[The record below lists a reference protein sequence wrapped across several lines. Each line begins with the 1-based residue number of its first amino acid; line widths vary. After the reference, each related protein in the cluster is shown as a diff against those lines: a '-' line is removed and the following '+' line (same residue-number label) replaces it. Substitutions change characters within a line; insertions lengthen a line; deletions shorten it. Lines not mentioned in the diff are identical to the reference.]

1 MWIKSNVHV
10 QINFFWCTILLF
22 SCQNKQT
29 ISPIDPEFTKSEI
42 NKQIINPALEQAN
55 LLRDKPLS
63 LKINKTLAKF
73 RAQYPEEYAKFSRV
87 NGDIE
92 KANFLKSNRKFKK
105 IWKELGYTK
114 KELMQ
119 IIHIKE
125 SE

>member
-1 MWIKSNVHV
+1 MYKLIL
-10 QINFFWCTILLF
+10 FWCTILLF

-42 NKQIINPALEQAN
+42 NKQIINPSLEQAN

-63 LKINKTLAKF
+63 LKINQALANF
-73 RAQYPEEYAKFSRV
+73 RAHHPEEYVKFSQV

-92 KANFLKSNRKFKK
+92 KANFLKGNRKYKK

-119 IIHIKE
+119 IIHIQQNV
-125 SE
+125 